1 VSLSE
6 IVERFE
12 RITRD
17 DPDRPLVHVPG
28 SGVSLTAV
36 DIGQIS
42 RVFSERLSSS
52 GLGPDRLLLVASG
65 NRAATIPL
73 WLACRALDIPVMP
86 VDAGTP
92 AAEMRVLAERFG
104 ASAAI
109 VPGSTASIERLG
121 PAEPFAPAVDPGLS
135 VVSIRDIDPDPTVY
149 RGAAALKVTSGS
161 TGLPKATFTRESQLV
176 ADSTHIT
183 MAMGIRPDDTQIAV
197 IPLSHAYGLGN
208 LAIPVLIQG
217 TAIVLR
223 DAFVPQQVV
232 ADAAAYNAR
241 VFPGV
246 PFMFAHFAG
255 NPAALR
261 WPRTLSALMSAGAP
275 LDAAT
280 VHAFAHAFGVK
291 VHSFYGTSETG
302 GIAYDDSDDL
312 DAAGSVGRPLPN
324 VTVTLRSEAGAP
336 LDGGRVHVASAAV
349 ASGYAGRPPGAEDF
363 TGGGFL
369 TGDFGRFAVD
379 RGRRNLVL
387 TGRASSFINVAGRKV
402 QPEEVEQTLRTMP
415 GIGDVRVLGMADA
428 ARGQQIVACV
438 VTGDPS
444 MTASA
449 VRGYCAARL
458 AAYKVPRTIV
468 WLAEIPLTERGK
480 TDRAKLEALVR
491 DRLDRTAESGVL

>member
-6 IVERFE
+6 IVGRFE
-12 RITRD
+12 RIERD
-17 DPDRPLVHVPG
+17 DPARPLVHIPG
-28 SGVSLTAV
+28 SGVSLTAA
-36 DIGQIS
+36 DLGRIS
-42 RVFSERLSSS
+42 RVFAGRLA
-52 GLGPDRLLLVASG
+52 GAGFGPDHLLLVASG
-65 NRAATIPL
+65 NRAATIAL
-73 WLACRALDIPVMP
+73 WLACRERDIVVMP
-86 VDAGTP
+86 VDPGTP

-109 VPGSTASIERLG
+109 VSSSAAEIERLG
-121 PAEPFAPAVDPGLS
+121 TSSPFAPGVDPALS
-135 VVSIRDIDPDPTVY
+135 LVAIRDVDPDPAVY

-176 ADSTHIT
+176 ADSLHIT
-183 MAMGIRPDDTQIAV
+183 AAMGIRPDDTQIAV

-223 DAFVPQQVV
+223 DAFVPQQIV
-232 ADAAAYNAR
+232 ADAVAYDAR

-255 NPAALR
+255 NPAALP
-261 WPRTLSALMSAGAP
+261 WPRTLNALMSAGAP
-275 LDAAT
+275 LDAST
-280 VHAFAHAFGVK
+280 VHAFARAFGVK

-312 DAAGSVGRPLPN
+312 DAAGTVGRPLPD

-336 LDGGRVHVASAAV
+336 QDGGRVHVASAAV
-349 ASGYAGRPPGAEDF
+349 ASGYAGKAPSADDF
-363 TGGGFL
+363 TEGGFL
-369 TGDFGRFAVD
+369 TGDFGRFDA
-379 RGRRNLVL
+379 GRNLVL

-402 QPEEVEQTLRTMP
+402 QPEEVEQVLRTMT
-415 GIGDVRVLGMADA
+415 GIADVRVLGVADA
-428 ARGQQIVACV
+428 VRGQQILACV
-438 VTGDPS
+438 VTDGAS
-444 MTASA
+444 LTASA

-468 WLAEIPLTERGK
+468 WLPAIPLTERGK

-491 DRLDRTAESGVL
+491 DHLDRTAESGVL